1 MELQI
6 SRPDTWIE
14 KMQEM
19 FKKELE
25 EIKNSQSIMKNAIA
39 EIKHT
44 PWGNQ
49 Q

>member
-1 MELQI
+1 MELQV

-25 EIKNSQSIMKNAIA
+25 EIKNSRSVMNNAIV
-39 EIKHT
+39 EIKDT
-44 PWGNQ
+44 LWGNQ